1 MKTIITN
8 LNALAKEHYQ
18 RMREN
23 GFGEDIREKSAEIMD
38 VVCELSEAVEA
49 DRKGHYADLDSY
61 YAYCNELD
69 ADIKPQKTI
78 AFEGWIK
85 DSFEDEIADA
95 ILRLLY
101 IVGRYDIDVEAH
113 INEKMW
119 YNSTR
124 ELKHGKQF

>member
-1 MKTIITN
+1 MKNLTTN
-8 LNALAKEHYQ
+8 LNELAKEHYYK
-18 RMREN
+18 MREQ
-23 GFGEDIREKSAEIMD
+23 GFGGCIREKSAEIMD
-38 VVCELSEAVEA
+38 VVCELAEATEA
-49 DRKGHYADLDSY
+49 LRLHKYADLDSY
-61 YAYCNELD
+61 YERQEKEDLSEESKKEL
-69 ADIKPQKTI
+69 
-78 AFEGWIK
+78 FEKLIK
-85 DSFEDEIADA
+85 DTFEDEITDA